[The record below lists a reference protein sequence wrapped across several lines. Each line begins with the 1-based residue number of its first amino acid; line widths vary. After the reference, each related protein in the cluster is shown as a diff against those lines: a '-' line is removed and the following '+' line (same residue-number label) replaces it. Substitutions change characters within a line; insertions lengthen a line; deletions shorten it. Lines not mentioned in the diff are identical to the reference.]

1 MLLLSMRSESTLK
14 LMADYHCF
22 PLWEEGGD
30 NIDPA
35 TLGLPLALA
44 TRLEAWAD
52 AFDSTLNMNDPMSP
66 LPMRAGFLGA
76 GEDEDAAFERE
87 GHALWWALRA
97 ALPERKVSYFSTLLG
112 RVIDAGDDELLDRL
126 DDSGE
131 ITGVLWRSVSD
142 GVKGVRG
149 VNAFFRNSAGQ
160 LLFPRRAAHKTRW
173 PGALDF
179 SVGGYTLAGESL
191 DESFVREA
199 REELNVDVAALSEQT
214 LGWRVLADLSPFS
227 TGISCFMRVYEVDMD
242 TLPHLNPDDFSGAE
256 WLTPEQ
262 LRARAAADENLKPDL
277 LKVIDLVYAKQ

>member
-1 MLLLSMRSESTLK
+1 MTLK

-22 PLWEEGGD
+22 PLWKPDGD
-30 NIDPA
+30 NLDPA
-35 TLGLPLALA
+35 TLGVPTALA
-44 TRLEAWAD
+44 ARLEAWAD
-52 AFDSTLNMNDPMSP
+52 TFDSTLNRADPMSP
-66 LPMRAGFLGA
+66 LPMRATFLGA
-76 GEDEDAAFERE
+76 GENEDAAFERE

-97 ALPERKVSYFSTLLG
+97 ALPGQQVGYFSTLLG
-112 RVIDAGDDELLDRL
+112 RVIEAGDDELLDRL
-126 DDSGE
+126 DDAGE
-131 ITGVLWRSVSD
+131 VTGVLWRSVSD

-160 LLFPRRAAHKTRW
+160 LLLPRRAAHKPRW

-199 REELNVDVAALSEQT
+199 REELNVNVAALGWHV
-214 LGWRVLADLSPFS
+214 LGDLSPFD
-227 TGISCFMRVYEVDMD
+227 TGVSCFMRIYEVDMND
-242 TLPHLNPDDFSGAE
+242 LPHQNPDDFNGAD

-262 LRARAAADENLKPDL
+262 LLERAAKGEMLKPDL